1 MLRKTVLDNGI
12 RVISEAIGHV
22 RSISIGVWVACG
34 SRLED
39 GATNGTA
46 HFIEHMLFKGT
57 EKRSA
62 FDIAAAIDSVGGV
75 MNAFTS
81 KELTSFYIKIPDYHL
96 PLAIDLLADIFL
108 HSRFARED
116 IEKEKSVVLQEI
128 NLTED
133 TPDDY
138 IQEFLEAQFWN
149 GHRLGQPILGDRG
162 SVAHFSRE
170 GVVDFFG
177 RHYRAGRVVV
187 TAAGRVDHD
196 DLVARVQEAF
206 GAMEDVAAVKA
217 DDGEPRGVAKAAVLE
232 RQLEQVHLML
242 ATMAPS
248 VVSEQRYS
256 SFLLNAVLG
265 GSMSSRL
272 FQEIREKRA
281 LAYAISSF
289 LAPYGDAGMFNVY
302 AGTAPRDVREVLG
315 LILDEMARMQTTPL
329 RSGEINGAKEFIKG
343 NFLLSMESTDTRM
356 TRLAKNEMFFGRQL
370 SFEEVVAGIDAVS
383 PGDIQLLAMEMFR
396 PETMAVAAIGPVSQG
411 DLAWAVGG
419 TKGDGG

>member
-1 MLRKTVLDNGI
+1 
-12 RVISEAIGHV
+12 
-22 RSISIGVWVACG
+22 
-34 SRLED
+34 
-39 GATNGTA
+39 
-46 HFIEHMLFKGT
+46 
-57 EKRSA
+57 
-62 FDIAAAIDSVGGV
+62 

-162 SVAHFSRE
+162 SGAHFSRE

-177 RHYRAGRVVV
+177 RHYRAGRGVV

-217 DDGEPRGVAKAAVLE
+217 DDGEPGGGQAAVLE

-242 ATMAPS
+242 ATMAAS

-272 FQEIREKRA
+272 FR
-281 LAYAISSF
+281 
-289 LAPYGDAGMFNVY
+289 
-302 AGTAPRDVREVLG
+302 
-315 LILDEMARMQTTPL
+315 
-329 RSGEINGAKEFIKG
+329 RSGKNGLWPTPSPRFCPIRG
-343 NFLLSMESTDTRM
+343 CGDVHCV
-356 TRLAKNEMFFGRQL
+356 GRN
-370 SFEEVVAGIDAVS
+370 S
-383 PGDIQLLAMEMFR
+383 P
-396 PETMAVAAIGPVSQG
+396 P
-411 DLAWAVGG
+411 
-419 TKGDGG
+419 